1 MIDVLR
7 MGFTK
12 ADFVK
17 MSLEER
23 GLFLLLGHASN
34 Q

>member
-12 ADFVK
+12 AHLLK
-17 MSLEER
+17 MTQEER
-23 GLFLLLGHASN
+23 GAFLLFDYTSN
-34 Q
+34 

>member
-12 ADFVK
+12 EHLLK
-17 MSLEER
+17 MTEEER
-23 GLFLLLGHASN
+23 GAFLLFGYTSN
-34 Q
+34 L